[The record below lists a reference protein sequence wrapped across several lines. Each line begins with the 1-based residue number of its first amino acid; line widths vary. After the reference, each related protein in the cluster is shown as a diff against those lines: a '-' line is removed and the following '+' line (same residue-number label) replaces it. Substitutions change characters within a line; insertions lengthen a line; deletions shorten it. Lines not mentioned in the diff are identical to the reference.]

1 MLPVLDRPAAS
12 DDDFRVGQQLTD
24 QLDRPRRR
32 GDDDARVLAEAQA
45 EHQHV
50 PGRRVAPGGQLVA
63 PGEIVLRTAQPVRLV
78 GREQCRDRTIRPGQ
92 AMQRG
97 LVMRPFAKRA
107 DREETALAL
116 DHDGAGVE
124 RGRRDQRDP
133 SRETLLDTCPN
144 EFGAGAGLAEA
155 APGQQEPDPPVAKR
169 RYLRPSGPR
178 EIPVAI

>member
-32 GDDDARVLAEAQA
+32 GDDDARVLAEAQT

-78 GREQCRDRTIRPGQ
+78 GREQCRDRTVRPGQ
-92 AMQRG
+92 AMQRR
-97 LVMRPFAKRA
+97 LVIGPLLGRP
-107 DREETALAL
+107 DRQNAALPF
-116 DHDGAGVE
+116 DHDIADIE
-124 RGRRDQRDP
+124 RGRRDQRDAP
-133 SRETLLDTCPN
+133 RQAELGTRPN
-144 EFGAGAGLAEA
+144 KLGAGAGLAKA
-155 APGQQEPDPPVAKR
+155 APGEQQPDAPVAGR
-169 RYLRPSGPR
+169 RFLLG
-178 EIPVAI
+178 AGL